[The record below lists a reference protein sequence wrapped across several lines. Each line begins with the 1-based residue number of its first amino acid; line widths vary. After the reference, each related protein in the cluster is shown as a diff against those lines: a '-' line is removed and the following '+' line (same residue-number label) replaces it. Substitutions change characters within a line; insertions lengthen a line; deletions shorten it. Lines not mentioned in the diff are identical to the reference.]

1 MELRDRDPKVFMPT
15 SFAHLLAAIGGAN
28 EDPGALEPDAA
39 CEGPIII
46 KHSPESRS
54 VTKHQVS

>member
-1 MELRDRDPKVFMPT
+1 MPT

-39 CEGPIII
+39 CEGPIIMR
-46 KHSPESRS
+46 HSPRHEA
-54 VTKHQVS
+54 QVITAAERGNVAAG